1 VEETIGQTKFG
12 AWVRLKGV
20 LIISTNN
27 KSKGLQVEDT
37 DPLFIHAQVFEA
49 EIFQAKLPIVTQVEW
64 IVNFST
70 GEYLLSR
77 YTARKRSDFLRRER
91 TGGDLLERNLNKNVN
106 ISLDHF
112 RRECT
117 MSNQKWSL
125 IVEHV
130 IDDIAPKKYKPGF
143 LEFEDLN
150 DNCLPFEDTK
160 QTILAALSFTLG
172 SQLISIGSTL
182 LGKGGDRIGFIAR
195 EIHMLDEKAYKQPNM
210 PPAPLGIPQ
219 QEWCLDE
226 KQISRIISAVAA
238 KMETINIEYPLFL
251 TWLGLNSPLDVQ
263 ATHLGAAI
271 ESLRDSYCTTENK
284 LSTSLIPKNIWNTK
298 FKKPLMD
305 AFDNITTS
313 LDQIFMKINSLETLK
328 RKLEDLNKKSSSMQY
343 EEFFNLLS
351 LKVEKVELK
360 ALKER
365 NKPAHGH
372 RYKPSDYHKL
382 SMTINALYSLFN
394 RLVLRITE
402 ASDFYIDYSTYSFPI
417 REINCLLG
425 SPEGD
430 GNPAFFEFWLNQN
443 IIIDVLGLG

>member
-1 VEETIGQTKFG
+1 
-12 AWVRLKGV
+12 
-20 LIISTNN
+20 
-27 KSKGLQVEDT
+27 
-37 DPLFIHAQVFEA
+37 
-49 EIFQAKLPIVTQVEW
+49 
-64 IVNFST
+64 
-70 GEYLLSR
+70 
-77 YTARKRSDFLRRER
+77 
-91 TGGDLLERNLNKNVN
+91 
-106 ISLDHF
+106 
-112 RRECT
+112 
-117 MSNQKWSL
+117 M
-125 IVEHV
+125 
-130 IDDIAPKKYKPGF
+130 
-143 LEFEDLN
+143 
-150 DNCLPFEDTK
+150 PFEDTK

-343 EEFFNLLS
+343 EKFFNLLS